1 MKNSPRIDQHQY
13 PHIMSMAFRVV
24 LPVTCMM
31 YNESIVFARISSGC
45 SRTSGLNILKFLS
58 DVALCHLLTSVISP
72 TISLTH
78 SRQMHSFV

>member
-1 MKNSPRIDQHQY
+1 MKNRPRIDQHQY
-13 PHIMSMAFRVV
+13 PQCLSMAFRVV

-31 YNESIVFARISSGC
+31 HYVSIVFARISSGC
-45 SRTSGLNILKFLS
+45 SRTGGLMILKFLS

-72 TISLTH
+72 TISLTL